1 MSLRKVHF
9 VAKVSVNLLTEI
21 KKWLSPS
28 HFIQHSRQIP
38 LSSTTDVRVFSMKF
52 NQYAFCLMATFS
64 SYEVLSAP
72 SASLQVAKPNSTLFT
87 DIDSTDDQVV
97 AVGKFGTIVT
107 STDGQNWRQAEVPV
121 QSLLTAVTIKS
132 DKAAWACGHDATIVH
147 SSDNG
152 KTWQLQQYLP
162 EQGKPCLDI
171 EFIDENTGFAIGAYG
186 MFYKTTNGGK
196 TWQSQFISDFVH
208 PDDKEYLEELKQDDP
223 EAYQDEIKFILP
235 HFNRLLIKDR
245 AFYLVGEMGLVA
257 KSEDKGLT
265 WKKFDEFYPGSFFS
279 VNETAEGQILVAGL
293 RGNAFIKS
301 QSDIDFTEI
310 DIAQTATI
318 NTILPLED
326 STLLFANSGLIH
338 NFDGQ
343 KVSSEQLPSGQA
355 ILSATIFKNKVILA
369 TEKGLITW
377 GDSK

>member
-1 MSLRKVHF
+1 
-9 VAKVSVNLLTEI
+9 
-21 KKWLSPS
+21 
-28 HFIQHSRQIP
+28 
-38 LSSTTDVRVFSMKF
+38 
-52 NQYAFCLMATFS
+52 MAAFS
-64 SYEVLSAP
+64 SYEALSAP
-72 SASLQVAKPNSTLFT
+72 ATSLQVAKPHTTLFA
-87 DIDSTDDQVV
+87 DVDSTDNQVV

-107 STDGQNWRQAEVPV
+107 SNDGQSWQQAEVPV

-152 KTWQLQQYLP
+152 KTWQLQQHLP
-162 EQGKPCLDI
+162 GQGKPCLDI

-186 MFYKTTNGGK
+186 MFYKTDNGGQ

-235 HFNRLLIKDR
+235 HFNRLLIQDNV
-245 AFYLVGEMGLVA
+245 FYLVGEMGLVG
-257 KSEDKGLT
+257 KSEDKGIS
-265 WKKFDEFYPGSFFS
+265 WQKFEEFYPGSFFS
-279 VNETAEGQILVAGL
+279 VNETPDGHILVAGL

-301 QSDIDFTEI
+301 QSDIGFTEI
-310 DIAQTATI
+310 DIAKTATI
-318 NTILPLED
+318 NSILPFKD
-326 STLLFANSGLIH
+326 SSLLLANSGLIH
-338 NFDGQ
+338 AFNGHQ
-343 KVSSEQLPSGQA
+343 VTSEQLPSGHA
-355 ILSATIFKNKVILA
+355 ILSATIFNNKVIMA

>member
-9 VAKVSVNLLTEI
+9 VAKVSVNLQIEI
-21 KKWLSPS
+21 KSGCHPATL
-28 HFIQHSRQIP
+28 FNIQDKLP

-52 NQYAFCLMATFS
+52 NQYAFCLMAALS
-64 SYEVLSAP
+64 SYEVVSAP

-107 STDGQNWRQAEVPV
+107 SADGQNWQQAEVPV

-235 HFNRLLIKDR
+235 HFNRLLMKDN

-257 KSEDKGLT
+257 KSEDKGIS
-265 WKKFDEFYPGSFFS
+265 WQKFEEFYPGSFFS
-279 VNETAEGQILVAGL
+279 VNETPDGQILVAGL
-293 RGNAFIKS
+293 RGNAFTKS
-301 QSDIDFTEI
+301 QSDSDFIEI
-310 DIAQTATI
+310 DIAQTATV
-318 NTILPLED
+318 NSILPFKDE
-326 STLLFANSGLIH
+326 TLLFANSGLIH
-338 NFDGQ
+338 KFDGQ
-343 KVSSEQLPSGQA
+343 KVSSEQLPSGHA
-355 ILSATIFKNKVILA
+355 ILSATIFNNKVIMA